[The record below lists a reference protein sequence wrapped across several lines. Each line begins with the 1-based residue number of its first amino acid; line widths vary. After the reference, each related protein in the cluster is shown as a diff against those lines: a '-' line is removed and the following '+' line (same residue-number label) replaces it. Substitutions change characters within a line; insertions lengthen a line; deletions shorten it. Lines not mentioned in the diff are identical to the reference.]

1 MYILGY
7 DKDIESSS
15 EVLEAYERLISEDI
29 NVKLVESPQEF
40 LKLFKD
46 YISSN
51 LCNGLG
57 CDNENNAEIEVISG
71 FVRGNLSSSKIMP
84 EIKNLI
90 KKTFD
95 AKFYRAS
102 ILKNPFL
109 DKYFILAPVG
119 IDEFSFEHKK
129 RIDDKLEFMEYVI
142 NYLKKHNR
150 TYSSNKN
157 ICDTKITIG
166 LLSGGRLSDL
176 GRDPFIDDTIY
187 ECKDIVN
194 LFNEKKNLEKDLE
207 ENLKNVDVIHDGI
220 LIEEY
225 LKKGFDVV
233 IAPDGISGNL
243 IFRSLAL
250 VCGLEGCGALL
261 VSRQPINFI
270 DTSRSGNYLRYY
282 NAVKYLSNQK

>member
-15 EVLEAYERLISEDI
+15 QVLEAYNRLISEDI

-40 LKLFKD
+40 LKLFKK
-46 YISSN
+46 YISNDLDS
-51 LCNGLG
+51 GLKI
-57 CDNENNAEIEVISG
+57 DENNEEIEVISG

-84 EIKNLI
+84 EVKNLI

-102 ILKNPFL
+102 ILKNPFM

-119 IDEFSFEHKK
+119 IDEFSFEYKK
-129 RIDDKLEFMEYVI
+129 RIDDKIEFIDYLV
-142 NYLKKHNR
+142 NYLKKD
-150 TYSSNKN
+150 TLKYSSNN
-157 ICDTKITIG
+157 NNEDSKITIG

-176 GRDPFIDDTIY
+176 GRDPHIDNTIC
-187 ECKDIVN
+187 ECKEIVN
-194 LFNEKKNLEKDLE
+194 IYNERKNLEKELKKNLE
-207 ENLKNVDVIHDGI
+207 NVDVIHDGI

-225 LKKGFDVV
+225 LKKGFDVI

-261 VSRQPINFI
+261 VSKKPINFI

-282 NAVKYLSNQK
+282 NAVKYLNNQK